1 MQIAIDRREFLKAT
15 AATSVVLMA
24 GHSSLSFAEG
34 ERIIKLPKP
43 QTNGGKPLMQVLHE
57 RKTTREFASD
67 KLPAQVLSNL
77 LWAAW
82 GINRPDGHRTSP
94 SAGNRQEVDIY
105 ITTADGLY
113 LYDAKV
119 HALQQILAEDIR
131 VLAGKQPFVKEAPLN
146 LIYVADFAKMPD
158 SKETGRD
165 EEKDFLAAADTGF
178 IGQNVYLFCASE
190 GLSTVIRAMVDRQR
204 LAKAMNLRP
213 DQKITFAQSVGY
225 PKR

>member
-1 MQIAIDRREFLKAT
+1 MKRAIDRREFLKVT

-24 GHSSLSFAEG
+24 DLSSSSFAEG
-34 ERIIKLPKP
+34 EKMIELPKP
-43 QTNGGKPLMQVLHE
+43 QTDGGKPLMQILHE
-57 RKTTREFASD
+57 RKTAREFVPD
-67 KLPAQVLSNL
+67 RLPAQVLSNL
-77 LWAAW
+77 LWAAC
-82 GINRPDGHRTSP
+82 GINRPDGHRTCP

-113 LYDAKV
+113 LYNAKA
-119 HALQQILAEDIR
+119 HAMQQISNEDIR
-131 VLAGKQPFVKEAPLN
+131 ALAGKQPFVNEAPLN
-146 LIYVADFAKMPD
+146 LVYVADYAKMPD
-158 SKETGRD
+158 SKETGRI

-190 GLSTVIRAMVDRQR
+190 GLSTVFRAMVDRPP
-204 LAKAMNLRP
+204 LAKVMKLRP